1 MTGIHDTIPSGRNA
15 PPPDAHK
22 LPGKIIHVSA
32 AALCRYNVSRHYT
45 ILSGVRQSILRG
57 IPPGPG
63 KSRPAQRFSVITYLR
78 KFY

>member
-1 MTGIHDTIPSGRNA
+1 MRVEEDI
-15 PPPDAHK
+15 
-22 LPGKIIHVSA
+22 SA

-63 KSRPAQRFSVITYLR
+63 KYRPVHRYSAITYLR